1 VVDHGKIYW
10 SLYGTTWTQKVS
22 GSTVSLFDIS
32 YVMIT
37 YELVGDEII
46 LTSSDG
52 TTWTS
57 QTDTGISLGD
67 VISIE

>member
-1 VVDHGKIYW
+1 MVAHGQIYG
-10 SLYGTTWTQKVS
+10 SPYGTTWTQRVS
-22 GSTVSLFDIS
+22 GATVSLFDIA
-32 YVMIT
+32 YVMST
-37 YELVGDEII
+37 YALVGDEII

-57 QTDTGISLGD
+57 QTATGISLGD